1 MTCTFLTDKQRYPF
15 SSSCM
20 TQEINVISN
29 NILAAVV
36 EKTLADVLSTV
47 VVVVVVVVVVEKA
60 LY

>member
-15 SSSCM
+15 SSSRM

-29 NILAAVV
+29 NILTAVVV

-47 VVVVVVVVVVEKA
+47 VLVVVELIKR
-60 LY
+60 